1 MVICTLTLK
10 LQKCVG
16 LPIISQ
22 HISVLQNERLSSPSL
37 KLDKMSKLRP
47 FFLTASNAPTNTAL
61 IQQQHSKLRPFFLT
75 ASNAPTNTA
84 LIQQQHSKL
93 RSTFERESGSGRVQ
107 CSCFQQ
113 LPQVYGVTYNQL
125 RN

>member
-47 FFLTASNAPTNTAL
+47 FFL
-61 IQQQHSKLRPFFLT
+61 I